1 MENNYC
7 TFTETI
13 LGGDPK
19 DRPWEGCINSVTYRV
34 PRGVPVR
41 LPWFLLDHIDRTERE
56 KKAAE
61 ESAAKLS
68 VIAAK
73 LL

>member
-1 MENNYC
+1 MEENYR
-7 TFTETI
+7 TFTETV

-41 LPWFLLDHIDRTERE
+41 LPRFLYDHIERTERE
-56 KKAAE
+56 KKTAE
-61 ESAAKLS
+61 DTAEMLSSIAMKL
-68 VIAAK
+68 
-73 LL
+73 